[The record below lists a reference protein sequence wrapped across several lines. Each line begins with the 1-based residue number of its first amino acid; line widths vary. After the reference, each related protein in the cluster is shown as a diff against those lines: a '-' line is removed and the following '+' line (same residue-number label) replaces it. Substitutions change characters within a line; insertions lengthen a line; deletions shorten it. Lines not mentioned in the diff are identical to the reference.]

1 MEPWTPSDEWIDR
14 INKAR
19 RFFNKSS
26 VLMVAIVFNWVVV
39 AVSMF
44 FALRDGDGVW
54 LMMAIFWT
62 IFAAYIGPRQ
72 YQAARL
78 REEDEAASAE
88 DASADP
94 ISLIDPDV
102 LAGDD
107 PADDAA
113 IDGGQ
118 EAGGPTGRGP
128 VGDGPKPADDDADR
142 GPADHDGLAAGK
154 EANAEE
160 ADK

>member
-26 VLMVAIVFNWVVV
+26 VLMAAIIFNWVVV

-78 REEDEAASAE
+78 REEDEAASG
-88 DASADP
+88 DADQA
-94 ISLIDPDV
+94 
-102 LAGDD
+102 AGD
-107 PADDAA
+107 PADR
-113 IDGGQ
+113 
-118 EAGGPTGRGP
+118 GRA
-128 VGDGPKPADDDADR
+128 GDGPKSTDDDADH
-142 GPADHDGLAAGK
+142 GPSDHDGPEAGG
-154 EANAEE
+154 ATNAEE

>member
-26 VLMVAIVFNWVVV
+26 VLMAAIIFNWVVV

-78 REEDEAASAE
+78 REEDEAASG
-88 DASADP
+88 DADHGPSDH
-94 ISLIDPDV
+94 
-102 LAGDD
+102 
-107 PADDAA
+107 
-113 IDGGQ
+113 DGP
-118 EAGGPTGRGP
+118 EAGGAT
-128 VGDGPKPADDDADR
+128 
-142 GPADHDGLAAGK
+142 
-154 EANAEE
+154 NAEE